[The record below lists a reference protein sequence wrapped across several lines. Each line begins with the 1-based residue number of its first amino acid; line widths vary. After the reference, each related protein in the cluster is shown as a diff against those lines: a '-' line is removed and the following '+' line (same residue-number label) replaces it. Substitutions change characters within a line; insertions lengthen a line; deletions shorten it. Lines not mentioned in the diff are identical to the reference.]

1 MTELEPAARPL
12 VIQGTAELNAAG
24 YTDADFTISAEAA
37 DRLINAPAENTRLAH
52 DWDWGQFETW
62 CASQGRVPLPA
73 TAQTLLDYVTYLMER
88 EPHSYAPASIDRAMG
103 SIRAIHAE
111 RGHEDQP
118 PVKPARRVLRAY
130 RRQWSDD
137 GNRSRKATPVKIDAL
152 RAMIDTCDPATTIG
166 VRDRCVLLLGFGLMS
181 RRSELARLDIADIT
195 EAAEGLDVLI
205 RRSKTDQEARGRAV
219 PVLVGQHPETC
230 PVRATQAWVELL
242 AGRGITAGALLRPID
257 RHGHIGT
264 EGGAAG
270 HARVRLTGRA
280 VAEIVRRHALLA
292 GLPDPSSYRGH
303 SLRAGGAS
311 SAYEAGAP
319 VAGIAGHGGWAPDS
333 PVVLGYVR
341 AVDKWKNH
349 PMRGVGL

>member
-1 MTELEPAARPL
+1 MTELEPASRPI
-12 VIQGTAELNAAG
+12 VIRPEGPAAAG
-24 YTDADFTISAEAA
+24 YTDTDFTISAAA
-37 DRLINAPAENTRLAH
+37 AERLINAPAENTKLAH
-52 DWDWGQFETW
+52 ASDWAAFERW
-62 CASQGRVPLPA
+62 CSTQGRVPLPA
-73 TAQTLLDYVTYLMER
+73 TAQTLLAYVTHLIER
-88 EPHSYAPASIDRAMG
+88 PNPLAPASIDRAMG

-118 PVKPARRVLRAY
+118 AVRPARRVLRAY

-137 GNRSRKATPVKIDAL
+137 GNRTRKATPVKVDSL
-152 RAMIDTCDPATTIG
+152 RAMVDTCDPSTATG

-181 RRSELARLDIADIT
+181 RRSELAGLDLADVT

-205 RRSKTDQEARGRAV
+205 RRSKTDQEARGRIV
-219 PVLVGQHPETC
+219 PVLAGQHPETC
-230 PVRATQAWVELL
+230 PVRATQAWAAMLT
-242 AGRGITAGALLRPID
+242 GRGIVTGALLRPID

-264 EGGAAG
+264 EQGAAG
-270 HARVRLTGRA
+270 HARARLTGRA
-280 VAEIVRRHALLA
+280 VAEIVRRHALMA
-292 GLPDPSSYRGH
+292 ALPDPSGYRGH